1 VLSSMSKPPAHT
13 NHCQLVAVAAGRA
26 DGNMSSSQ
34 PVNSTDHTCEGRS
47 SGRLGLERLET
58 GRMEQARD
66 AHYVYGSVRVRAT
79 SDQHPP
85 DAIFFAFLP
94 SLS

>member
-1 VLSSMSKPPAHT
+1 MLSSMSKPPAHT

-34 PVNSTDHTCEGRS
+34 PVNSTPAREGRA
-47 SGRLGLERLET
+47 SGRRRLERLET

-66 AHYVYGSVRVRAT
+66 AHHEYGSVRVRAT